1 MSRKLVYVFPGAM
14 DMVAGSVFFVCQV
27 RLAEGLAGSAV
38 GVTGVITTWGIVYML
53 CCLLVG
59 RWVTQHS
66 VAWLLIAACGLTAAV
81 AAGFILLPG
90 KVAMY
95 ALVVAQGVATAL
107 FFPPVQFFLK
117 RVDSGQANSAAYS
130 AGIFTFSWSIGFALG
145 PLVAGWLW
153 QQEWIGWRGCH
164 VFNGLVAM
172 TLGAGVYLLKHHAL
186 VEALPPDTS
195 ADDSAHGSP
204 ERSRKATIDYS
215 SMPDLAWMAWV
226 FGGLGSF
233 AFAASRSVFPISG
246 VACGLSKLEMGA
258 VLFIYCMAQ
267 AALAY
272 VLRRSR
278 LWMYRPLPLIAFG
291 LVGVIGLTLFAVA
304 RSAPLFYCAAVCTGM
319 YTGSTFFYLVFHSLV
334 HATRSARYV
343 AINEA
348 VVGMTAIA
356 APYSAG
362 RVADGLGVPFSYT
375 AVAVL
380 IGLAAITQALLH
392 RQHTAAVR
400 AASAGAPRR
409 AGVGDL

>member
-1 MSRKLVYVFPGAM
+1 MSRKLVYAFPGAM

-27 RLAEGLAGSAV
+27 RLAEGLADSAV
-38 GVTGVITTWGIVYML
+38 GVTGVVTTWGIVYML

-59 RWVTQHS
+59 RWVTQRS
-66 VAWLLIAACGLTAAV
+66 VAWMLIAACGLTAAV

-90 KVAMY
+90 KAAMY

-117 RVDSGQANSAAYS
+117 RFDLGQANSAAYS
-130 AGIFTFSWSIGFALG
+130 AAIYTLSWSIGFALG

-164 VFNGLVAM
+164 VFNGLLAM
-172 TLGAGVYLLKHHAL
+172 ALGVGVYLLKHHVL
-186 VEALPPDTS
+186 VEASPPV
-195 ADDSAHGSP
+195 ALKDDPPQEPAK
-204 ERSRKATIDYS
+204 RSRKPAVDYS
-215 SMPDLAWMAWV
+215 RLPDLAWMAWV
-226 FGGLGSF
+226 FGGVGSV
-233 AFAASRSVFPISG
+233 AFAAARSVFPISG
-246 VACGLSKLEMGA
+246 VACGLSKPELGA
-258 VLFIYCMAQ
+258 VLFIHCVGQ

-272 VLRRSR
+272 ALRRSR

-304 RSAPLFYCAAVCTGM
+304 RSAPLFYCAAACTGV

-334 HATRSARYV
+334 HPTRSARYV

-348 VVGMTAIA
+348 VVGMTGIV
-356 APYSAG
+356 APFSAG
-362 RVADGLGVPFSYT
+362 CVADGLGLPVSYT

-380 IGLAAITQALLH
+380 IGLAVIAQALLH
-392 RQHTAAVR
+392 RRHTAAVR
-400 AASAGAPRR
+400 AASAG
-409 AGVGDL
+409 VGD